1 MAKYTLKEI
10 KDIQKYTPDELR
22 GKQINTIQNFYCG
35 CYIKTGC
42 NWAYQVYVVLHNKN
56 LRAVVVTFGTI
67 A

>member
-1 MAKYTLKEI
+1 MSKYTAKEI
-10 KDIQKYTPDELR
+10 KLIKDNTPKELQ
-22 GKQINTIQNFYCG
+22 GKQINTLQNFYCG